1 MKNLVYNFLILI
13 EIIVLLINNINKQ
26 IKLIFIMK
34 TIKFKWNK
42 VIMLRTRSHFNIFQ
56 INMGIA

>member
-1 MKNLVYNFLILI
+1 MKNLVYNFLLLK
-13 EIIVLLINNINKQ
+13 EIFVLLINNINKQ
-26 IKLIFIMK
+26 IKLILIMK

-42 VIMLRTRSHFNIFQ
+42 VIMLRTRSHFDIFK

>member
-1 MKNLVYNFLILI
+1 MKNLVYNFLLLI
-13 EIIVLLINNINKQ
+13 EIILLLINNINKQ